1 MGVLIPPGDG
11 TVEQSPRIFLI
22 HATALAMP
30 AIKASFDVLWPE
42 AKISNLL
49 DDSLSTDLQEQGSIT
64 PSIYE
69 RFKTLVE
76 YGYRSGGRG
85 IIFTCSSFGP
95 AIDACKQIVPV
106 PVLKPNEAMIEE
118 AMQYGEKIALLAT
131 FDPAIKPISDEFNDY
146 ARTLGRKL
154 EILPIVAPNALRALR
169 SGDMV
174 GHDELIAEE
183 AKRVMDCDVIC
194 FAQFSMTSAAK
205 RCAEVSGRPVLTT
218 PDSAVAK
225 LKGLVV
231 NSL

>member
-1 MGVLIPPGDG
+1 LSIDHNPK
-11 TVEQSPRIFLI
+11 IFLI

-30 AIKASFDVLWPE
+30 AIKASFDTLWPE
-42 AKISNLL
+42 ARIANLL

-64 PSIYE
+64 PAIFE
-69 RFKTLVE
+69 RFKTLAE

-85 IIFTCSSFGP
+85 IVFTCSSFGP
-95 AIDACKQIVPV
+95 AIDACKRIVPI

-118 AMQYGEKIALLAT
+118 ALQYGDKIALLAT
-131 FDPAIKPISDEFNDY
+131 FDPAIKPISDEFNEY

-154 EILPIVAPNALRALR
+154 EILPIVAPNALGALR
-169 SGDMV
+169 RGDIAA
-174 GHDELIAEE
+174 HDEFIAEE
-183 AKRVMDCDVIC
+183 AKKATASDVLC
-194 FAQFSMTSAAK
+194 FAQFSMTTAAK

-225 LKGLVV
+225 IKDLVI

>member
-1 MGVLIPPGDG
+1 MSIDYD
-11 TVEQSPRIFLI
+11 PRIFLI

-30 AIKASFDVLWPE
+30 AIQASFGRLWPE
-42 AKISNLL
+42 ARISNLL

-64 PSIYE
+64 PSMFG

-76 YGYRSGGRG
+76 YAYRSGGRG

-95 AIDACKQIVPV
+95 AIDACKKIVPI

-118 AMQYGEKIALLAT
+118 ALQYGDRIALLAT
-131 FDPAIKPISDEFNDY
+131 FDPAIQPISDEFHEY

-154 EILPIVAPNALRALR
+154 EILPVVVPNALEALR
-169 SGDMV
+169 RGDIV
-174 GHDELIAEE
+174 GHDEFIAEE
-183 AKRVMDCDVIC
+183 AKRAMACDVVC

-225 LKGLVV
+225 LKCLLIA
-231 NSL
+231 S